1 MFVDTEPE
9 DQLCL
14 MLARRDLSGEVRE
27 RTLQL
32 LSSPLRWPLFLEHAK
47 QYDICPIIYQSL
59 EILGFRSVPDP
70 IRTELAKIFGVNA
83 IRCEALGK
91 ETARILQLLGDAGIP
106 VMPLKG
112 IALAASLYHDP
123 ALRVCADID
132 ILVPPQHAADA
143 FHLIVAAGYQSEF
156 TQVALL
162 DLFVR
167 YSKDCLLMRQDDIC
181 MYPLELHCAL
191 LWGGQLERDLLTE
204 IWAQA
209 NRKTFYGVEAFA
221 LSEEWEFLYL
231 TLHAARHGLSS
242 LKWLVDLDRLCSRRP
257 DWERVMNTARLWGWE
272 DAVRSTLAECVSLF
286 DTPISPALRLK
297 TPSSGERWSRSSDLR
312 VLTQTLLSLQLLKTA
327 RRKIRFL
334 AIRLFIPTPA
344 DCEFLVLPSWLFFL
358 YYPLRP
364 FRVTCKLVWW
374 IGRAGFILRSDLRW
388 GNGTDGLRV

>member
-1 MFVDTEPE
+1 MFVDMEPE

-32 LSSPLRWPLFLEHAK
+32 LASPLRWPLFLEHANE
-47 QYDICPIIYQSL
+47 YDICPIIYQSL
-59 EILGFRSVPDP
+59 ETLGYRSVPDP

-83 IRCEALGK
+83 IRCEVLGK

-132 ILVPPQHAADA
+132 ILVPPPHAADA

-156 TQVALL
+156 TQSALL

-181 MYPLELHCAL
+181 TYPLELHCAL
-191 LWGGQLERDLLTE
+191 LWGGQLERDLLTK

-209 NRKTFYGVEAFA
+209 NRKTFHGVEAFA

-231 TLHAARHGLSS
+231 TLHAARHGRSS
-242 LKWLVDLDRLCSRRP
+242 LKWLVDVERKQPELILGQAWIDKQSFLIRRI
-257 DWERVMNTARLWGWE
+257 EGNIAK
-272 DAVRSTLAECVSLF
+272 S
-286 DTPISPALRLK
+286 
-297 TPSSGERWSRSSDLR
+297 
-312 VLTQTLLSLQLLKTA
+312 
-327 RRKIRFL
+327 
-334 AIRLFIPTPA
+334 
-344 DCEFLVLPSWLFFL
+344 PSWLVRSVHIRFDFANSQGMWIQSSL
-358 YYPLRP
+358 EAVADIRWLGAQ
-364 FRVTCKLVWW
+364 KLTSHVLDYEAASVAAKTPK
-374 IGRAGFILRSDLRW
+374 IGVAPPAAAVLE
-388 GNGTDGLRV
+388 